1 MQEWVRK
8 HGFGDDKAL
17 LDYAYALSLHY
28 GQAIGALACQMYE
41 KTAAAQGV
49 IVPDSNEM
57 QIFRNMEKWPG
68 QFMGR

>member
-17 LDYAYALSLHY
+17 LDYAYTLSLHY

-41 KTAAAQGV
+41 KTAADRKSTRLNSSHSV
-49 IVPDSNEM
+49 
-57 QIFRNMEKWPG
+57 
-68 QFMGR
+68 